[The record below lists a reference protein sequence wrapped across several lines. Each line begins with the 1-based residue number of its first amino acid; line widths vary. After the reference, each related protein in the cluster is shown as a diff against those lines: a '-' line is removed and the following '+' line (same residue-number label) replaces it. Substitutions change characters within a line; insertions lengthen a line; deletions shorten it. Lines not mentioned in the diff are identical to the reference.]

1 MRQFHSSITTC
12 FTSIYLQF
20 IAFWNEMNERR
31 NKKKKFHQLLFSLVA
46 SKWNEWAERSR
57 ATTNPTH
64 QSPQVRINEN
74 DLALTTWQCQW
85 IDNWESLLSVTA
97 DSDGWTPFRGGIFFG
112 VIKFVT
118 SLLTHERENEFNNH
132 TQKWKSSSLNR
143 INSLVA
149 SFIDFT
155 FLTWTIKPSADLSFA
170 SFSSLF

>member
-1 MRQFHSSITTC
+1 MDYSQINSFLIWSDLMRQFHSSITTC

-97 DSDGWTPFRGGIFFG
+97 DSDGWTPFRGGIF
-112 VIKFVT
+112 
-118 SLLTHERENEFNNH
+118 LEWL
-132 TQKWKSSSLNR
+132 SSSHLFWHTSER
-143 INSLVA
+143 MNSIITHKSENPQV
-149 SFIDFT
+149 ST
-155 FLTWTIKPSADLSFA
+155 E
-170 SFSSLF
+170 